1 MKEDEN
7 ISIKQAIDELLET
20 NIFKKVAKRNNR
32 DFAQKLAMW
41 LVRYILL
48 ISSMNEYLKINLE
61 TVLLKL
67 HGEKFKKIL
76 EVTDRTF
83 NVVYEDSDSDNYNKY
98 IW

>member
-1 MKEDEN
+1 MKEDKN
-7 ISIKQAIDELLET
+7 ISIKQAMDELLET

-61 TVLLKL
+61 VVLLKL

-76 EVTDRTF
+76 EVTDITF

>member
-83 NVVYEDSDSDNYNKY
+83 NVVYEDSDSENYNKY

>member
-7 ISIKQAIDELLET
+7 ISIKQAMDKLLET

-32 DFAQKLAMW
+32 DFAQKLEMW
-41 LVRYILL
+41 LVRYILV

-61 TVLLKL
+61 VVLLKL

-76 EVTDRTF
+76 EVTDKTF
-83 NVVYEDSDSDNYNKY
+83 NVVYEDSDSDNHNKY

>member
-61 TVLLKL
+61 VVLLKL

-83 NVVYEDSDSDNYNKY
+83 TVVYEDSDSDNYNKY
-98 IW
+98 IR

>member
-7 ISIKQAIDELLET
+7 ISIKQSMDKLLET

-32 DFAQKLAMW
+32 DFAQKLEMW
-41 LVRYILL
+41 LVRYILV

-61 TVLLKL
+61 VVLLKL

-76 EVTDRTF
+76 EVRDKTF
-83 NVVYEDSDSDNYNKY
+83 NVVYEDSDSDNHNKY

>member
-7 ISIKQAIDELLET
+7 ISIKEAMDELLET
-20 NIFKKVAKRNNR
+20 SIFKKIAKRNNR
-32 DFAQKLAMW
+32 YFAQRLAMW
-41 LVRYILL
+41 LVRYILV
-48 ISSMNEYLKINLE
+48 ISSMNESLKMNLE
-61 TVLLKL
+61 VVLLKL

-83 NVVYEDSDSDNYNKY
+83 NVVYEDSDNYNKY